1 MMEKLRDVLI
11 TDRTQADVNR
21 AVYLRSL
28 FNAAGIWTGSKAE
41 KQELEESKGIYTPVD
56 ANRVLRACS
65 WLAGKLEGYGYSV
78 PGEYFP
84 AVLINVTVDP
94 PGKGIAA
101 GVVAYLGEECVL
113 MAFDNGSEST
123 EGDPYKFRRWE
134 ENGEPVSKDA
144 VYTFTAESDRDLVAV
159 FDTTPPEEFGVVGM
173 GAVGMAIVGK
183 DVT

>member
-41 KQELEESKGIYTPVD
+41 KQELEESKSIYTTVD

-65 WLAGKLEGYGYSV
+65 WLAGKLEAYGYNV

-84 AVLINVTVDP
+84 AVLIHITVQP
-94 PGKGIAA
+94 EYSGIAHSFL
-101 GVVAYLGEECVL
+101 AYQGEECVA
-113 MAFDNGSEST
+113 MAFDRDSYE
-123 EGDPYKFRRWE
+123 FMRWE
-134 ENGEPVSKDA
+134 ENGETVSEDPE
-144 VYTFTAESDRDLVAV
+144 YIFTAETDRELVAV
-159 FDTTPPEEFGVVGM
+159 FEVPPAEQSGVVGL
-173 GAVGMAIVGK
+173 GVVGVAIVGK